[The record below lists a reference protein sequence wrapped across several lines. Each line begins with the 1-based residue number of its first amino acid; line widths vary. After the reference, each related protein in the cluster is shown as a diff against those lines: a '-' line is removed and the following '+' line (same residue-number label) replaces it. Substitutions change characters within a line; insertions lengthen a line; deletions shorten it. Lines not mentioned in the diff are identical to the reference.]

1 MNLKLATL
9 EYVALKQSMGM
20 RFETEAALL
29 RSFVKEMGLRLLW
42 RRWLPKMFFAI

>member
-1 MNLKLATL
+1 MNFKLATL

-29 RSFVKEMGLRLLW
+29 RAFVKQMGMRL
-42 RRWLPKMFFAI
+42 PSQP

>member
-20 RFETEAALL
+20 RFETEASAAP
-29 RSFVKEMGLRLLW
+29 RVR
-42 RRWLPKMFFAI
+42 

>member
-1 MNLKLATL
+1 MNFKLATL

-29 RSFVKEMGLRLLW
+29 RAFVKQMGDAVAVGTSSSVR
-42 RRWLPKMFFAI
+42 I

>member
-20 RFETEAALL
+20 KFETEAALL
-29 RSFVKEMGLRLLW
+29 RSFIKKWGMRLPW
-42 RRWLPKMFFAI
+42 QR